1 MEFAPYRV
9 VMIIYNSG
17 VFTQRRRA
25 DLMLEDFGYA
35 PRYRCISQAAMTG
48 ATGEATLLDL
58 GALQGNGSTVFWDSG
73 AYTAQSGPYSWKE
86 HNAHIDP
93 YLDSVE
99 PWLDIVDFFAPMDW
113 RRNVKTVDR
122 SMKYMKDRMSMD
134 MWDKLAP
141 VYHGN
146 DPLRHFE
153 DYCFE
158 HPIVM
163 VAKPFKPGGSIVP
176 VDFVKDSRPFLDKV
190 FDIASKHKTKV
201 HGLALTGKV
210 VETYPFHSVDSTSA
224 LKTALFHNVFCYD
237 NHGRRATIS
246 LKETI
251 PEGFLPDYGDHFTV
265 DRLRED
271 DHARLVYCLRFTE
284 GFFGKLKLNYKPKVD
299 LI

>member
-1 MEFAPYRV
+1 
-9 VMIIYNSG
+9 MIIYNSG

-35 PRYRCISQAAMTG
+35 PRYRCISQAAMKG

-58 GALQGNGSTVFWDSG
+58 GALKGNGSTVFWDSG

-86 HNAHIDP
+86 HNAHVDT
-93 YLDSVE
+93 YLSDLE
-99 PWLDIVDFFAPMDW
+99 PWMDIVDFFAPMDW

-122 SMKYMKDRMSMD
+122 SMKHMKQRILTRNDQS
-134 MWDKLAP
+134 KLAP

-146 DPLRHFE
+146 DPLDNLER
-153 DYCFE
+153 YCSE
-158 HPIVM
+158 YPVVM

-190 FDIASKHKTKV
+190 FDISIKHHTQI

-210 VETYPFHSVDSTSA
+210 VETYPFYSVDSTSA

-237 NHGRRATIS
+237 NHGFRSTIS
-246 LKETI
+246 LKEHI
-251 PEGFLPDYGDHFTV
+251 PDGWLPDFGDHFTV